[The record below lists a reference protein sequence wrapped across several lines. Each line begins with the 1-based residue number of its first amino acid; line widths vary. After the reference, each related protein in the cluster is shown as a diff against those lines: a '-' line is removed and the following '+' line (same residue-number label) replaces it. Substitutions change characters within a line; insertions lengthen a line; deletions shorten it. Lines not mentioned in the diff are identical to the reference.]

1 MQMIEAVIK
10 PHKLD
15 AVKTALAK
23 LGILGVTAVECK
35 GFGRQMGHTE
45 RYRGAKMDVGFVP
58 KVLLKICVKSDESAR
73 AVTEIMEA
81 ARTGE
86 VGDGKIFVLPVEEA
100 IRIRTGES
108 GHEVLQLHDGAEA
121 SA

>member
-23 LGILGVTAVECK
+23 IGILGVTAVECK
-35 GFGRQMGHTE
+35 GYGRQMGHTE

-58 KVLLKICVKSDESAR
+58 KVLLKICCKSDETAK
-73 AVTEIMEA
+73 AVTTIVEA
-81 ARTGE
+81 ARGPRL
-86 VGDGKIFVLPVEEA
+86 DGVIAKRMGSLYEP
-100 IRIRTGES
+100 
-108 GHEVLQLHDGAEA
+108 
-121 SA
+121 SARSDALTD

>member
-15 AVKTALAK
+15 TVKTALAK
-23 LGILGVTAVECK
+23 IGILGVTAVECK

-58 KVLLKICVKSDESAR
+58 KILLKICVKSTETEA
-73 AVTEIMEA
+73 AVQAITEA

-86 VGDGKIFVLPVEEA
+86 VGDGKIFVYPVVEA
-100 IRIRTGES
+100 VRIRTGERN
-108 GHEVLQLHDGAEA
+108 ELAL
-121 SA
+121 

>member
-10 PHKLD
+10 PQKLD
-15 AVKTALAK
+15 AVKSGLAK

-45 RYRGAKMDVGFVP
+45 RYRGTRMDVGFVP
-58 KVLLKICVKSDESAR
+58 KILLKICVKTEESA
-73 AVTEIMEA
+73 AVVDALMNA

-86 VGDGKIFVLPVEEA
+86 VGDGKIFVYPIATVV
-100 IRIRTGES
+100 RIRTGER
-108 GHEVLQLHDGAEA
+108 DAEA
-121 SA
+121 L

>member
-15 AVKTALAK
+15 AVKGALAK
-23 LGILGVTAVECK
+23 MGILGVTAVECK

-45 RYRGAKMDVGFVP
+45 RYRGAKLDVGFVP
-58 KVLLKICVKSDESAR
+58 KIMLKICVRSDESEK
-73 AVTEIMEA
+73 AVHAIVEA

-86 VGDGKIFVLPVEEA
+86 VGDGKIFVYPIAEVV
-100 IRIRTGES
+100 RIRTGEKN
-108 GHEVLQLHDGAEA
+108 EQAL
-121 SA
+121 

>member
-1 MQMIEAVIK
+1 MHMIEAVIK

-15 AVKTALAK
+15 AVKAALAK
-23 LGILGVTAVECK
+23 IGILGVTAVEVK

-58 KVLLKICVKSDESAR
+58 KILLKVAVKSDDSQSAVK
-73 AVTEIMEA
+73 AIIEA

-86 VGDGKIFVLPVEEA
+86 VGDGKIFVYPIAQVV
-100 IRIRTGES
+100 RIRTGETN
-108 GHEVLQLHDGAEA
+108 EQAL
-121 SA
+121 

>member
-10 PHKLD
+10 PQKID

-23 LGILGVTAVECK
+23 IGILGVTAVECK

-58 KVLLKICVKSDESAR
+58 KVLLKICVKSEETDKA
-73 AVTEIMEA
+73 AAAIVEA

-86 VGDGKIFVLPVEEA
+86 VGDGKIFIYPVA
-100 IRIRTGES
+100 KVIRIRTGETN
-108 GHEVLQLHDGAEA
+108 EQAL
-121 SA
+121 

>member
-1 MQMIEAVIK
+1 MQMIEAVVK
-10 PHKLD
+10 PHKLE
-15 AVKTALAK
+15 AVKQALAR

-58 KVLLKICVKSDESAR
+58 KVLLKICVKSEEAQQAVAAIVES
-73 AVTEIMEA
+73 

-86 VGDGKIFVLPVEEA
+86 VGDGKIFVYPVA
-100 IRIRTGES
+100 QVVRIRTGETN
-108 GHEVLQLHDGAEA
+108 EQAL
-121 SA
+121 